1 MMATKQ
7 ELANIKKLKAEVAAQ
22 KQKVSQA
29 TLNVISATPDIDPAL
44 GLQLAQQAKKNAA
57 PGSPAYVAAL
67 DAVTKAKNTISG
79 VTEQRDTLRDRIAAG
94 ADDTTGSGV
103 GGSGGG
109 SDNSLILQQQLRQ
122 QQLLAQQEADRIKE
136 QKRQEGQ
143 SAYDILLAEF
153 NQYGLGALIEPLK
166 ALVVSGASPAEF
178 SLKLRETDAYKK
190 RFSANADRIA
200 KGLTAL
206 SPAEYIGLE
215 DQYQNIMRNYG
226 LPTSYYSKDSIGTQP
241 GFNQLLANDVSA
253 VELTDRINTAQSRV
267 LNANPEVMAALK
279 AFYPD
284 ITNGDILAYSLDPA
298 KALSDIKNKVTAA
311 EIGGAAIAQGLQ
323 TGMTR
328 AQELAGYGVTKEQA
342 QQGFQT
348 VAQIAPRGGQLA
360 SIYGEDP
367 YTQATAEAEVFN
379 TAGAAEAAAQ
389 RKKLT
394 KLEQAK
400 FAGSAGMAGGALS
413 RDRATSQGTY
423 RSAGA
428 GNF

>member
-1 MMATKQ
+1 MATKQ
-7 ELANIKKLKAEVAAQ
+7 ELANIKKLQKEVAAQ

-29 TLNVISATPDIDPAL
+29 ALNVISDTPDIDPAL
-44 GLQLAQQAKKNAA
+44 QLQLAQQAKKNAA
-57 PGSPAYVAAL
+57 PGSQVYT
-67 DAVTKAKNTISG
+67 DAVSAITQAKNAVSG
-79 VTEQRDTLRDRIAAG
+79 VTEQRDILRERIS
-94 ADDTTGSGV
+94 TGSGA
-103 GGSGGG
+103 GGG
-109 SDNSLILQQQLRQ
+109 GGFGGIDTTAATNT
-122 QQLLAQQEADRIKE
+122 LLAQQEADRIKE

-166 ALVVSGASPAEF
+166 ALVISGASPAEF

-200 KGLTAL
+200 KGLAAL
-206 SPAEYIGLE
+206 SPAEYIAME

-226 LPTSYYSKDSIGTQP
+226 LPTSYYAKDSIGTQA

-267 LNANPEVMAALK
+267 LNANPEVMTALK

-360 SIYGEDP
+360 SIYGENP
-367 YTQATAEAEVFN
+367 YTQTTAEAEVFG

-394 KLEQAK
+394 KLEQAQ
-400 FAGSAGMAGGALS
+400 FAGSAGMAGGALN
-413 RDRATSQGTY
+413 RDRVSSQGAY
-423 RSAGA
+423 RSSGA

>member
-7 ELANIKKLKAEVAAQ
+7 ELANIKKLQKEVAAQ

-29 TLNVISATPDIDPAL
+29 ALNVISDTPDIDPAL
-44 GLQLAQQAKKNAA
+44 QLQLAQQAKKNAA
-57 PGSPAYVAAL
+57 PGSQVYT
-67 DAVTKAKNTISG
+67 DAVSAITQAKNAVSG
-79 VTEQRDTLRDRIAAG
+79 VTEQRDILRERIS
-94 ADDTTGSGV
+94 TGSGA
-103 GGSGGG
+103 GGG
-109 SDNSLILQQQLRQ
+109 GGFGGIDTTAATNT
-122 QQLLAQQEADRIKE
+122 LLAQQEADRIKE

-166 ALVVSGASPAEF
+166 ALVISGASPAEF

-200 KGLTAL
+200 KGLAAL
-206 SPAEYIGLE
+206 SPAEYIAME

-226 LPTSYYSKDSIGTQP
+226 LPTSYYAKDSIGTQA

-267 LNANPEVMAALK
+267 LNANPEVMTALK

-360 SIYGEDP
+360 SIYGENP
-367 YTQATAEAEVFN
+367 YTQTTAEAEVFG

-394 KLEQAK
+394 KLEQAQ

-413 RDRATSQGTY
+413 RDRATQSQ
-423 RSAGA
+423 RSSGAGA
-428 GNF
+428 F